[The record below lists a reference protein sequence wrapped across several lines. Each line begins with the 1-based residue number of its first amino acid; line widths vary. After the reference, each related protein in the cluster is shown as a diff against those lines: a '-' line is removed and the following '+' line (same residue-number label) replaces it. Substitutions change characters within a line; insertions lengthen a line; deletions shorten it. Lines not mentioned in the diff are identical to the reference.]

1 MFLLSYFHFSKNGQ
15 LDNQKD
21 EEQQISEVE
30 KLADLKFQRWFPD
43 ELSSEMILTPG
54 TVSDHNTSRTSLPL
68 NPIENQP
75 LKNFKQI
82 KSSTTINERLTS
94 TNQDVQSWMSLYN
107 IPERDVGVCSSST
120 TPRNTTS
127 SGSKTNKNNT
137 TSPKKQIKGLFNEL
151 AEDKSQH
158 CSPQGKCETAWGK
171 NQREGLMT
179 AHSDNSR
186 DPLWDDSCLS
196 NTVTDD
202 KISELGAATMDPAIN
217 STYEDI
223 VNILKYMEQEEC
235 SSLLKLTSAT
245 DISVNAYPVVT
256 SDTNQSTSLPSS
268 GKLKDILSYLDEVD
282 QRCTGVLDSAK
293 TRLQAVKDTTQSTQ
307 LQLGLIPRPL
317 AHFKKQLEGDNGQ
330 FTATDG
336 WLDRWKKRFDVRQM
350 KINGEALSA
359 NSEPVPDFKKHLFDL
374 FDKEGISGENLYN
387 CDEAGLKRQMLDDL
401 LQMSVVDLSHEV
413 LTLRLQLEERTSS
426 ISVLQEAL
434 TQQRELTL
442 RNTQNTD
449 KELKGRLKEQK
460 QHLEAIIGRHQ
471 KFIDQLIADKKVL
484 SEKCE
489 SLVRELKGSEDR
501 HATNMRAIEER
512 HSIELHQAKEMHAAA
527 EKLRRERWIDSK
539 TQKIKEMTVKGLEP
553 ELQRMN
559 TRHQQELS
567 ELRTLH
573 KQELEEIEMRATRR
587 ATAQLEQLTAERE
600 EVLTRERNSLKQR
613 FEKQLCEEESRYQEE
628 RRRLLADVQREKD
641 RLSEEMERVKQ
652 EGEEAKKNLV
662 RDSQRNLERVK
673 SEFKEALDAANRRH
687 QNELK
692 LAKETYDAD
701 QEAWMYN
708 YKKHQT
714 AALIEKETELR
725 EQMKRERDR
734 EIELVIE
741 RLETEAVKFRTE
753 LEQAADNRLGRL
765 KEKYECEMK
774 ELEVLEQQL
783 KNKYTETKSQ
793 LMERE
798 DTILSLQANVRQLD
812 KELEE
817 ARKHVSWF
825 VPSNQRTIQ
834 RKWRLLK
841 RREKKKPTS
850 RVSVEAIDDFDRG
863 VVHRAIYSMYDRNQ
877 HVTLDTLLD
886 VLRANP
892 GPDTANIFGGGRTT
906 LYKLLH
912 EIGFSWFKTNGRK
925 VLMEDVNVATK
936 RIAFLREYRKL
947 AAENNNFIFLDET
960 LIFSKGGETTHKEL
974 EERRICCMAHEAQH
988 QVQPLSDENGADEQS
1003 FSPQTRKKYKID
1015 EMVREYGHQVLRLP
1029 SCHCQYNPIELVWEN
1044 CKGYYKKHTGSN
1056 NKFMM
1061 QLSEPFGKKPLLDW
1075 SKNVDY
1081 TNKLINDDRAKEM
1094 KMDASEIQH
1103 FIIQIGNN
1111 ESDTDYEEEE
1121 VLAVPLLSD
1130 EVERAEVKEV
1140 VRKEL
1145 SSQLAALEQE
1155 VARTREEL
1163 AESRVRAQLQLA
1175 AKEEKLKA
1183 LAATKETELQEVY
1196 RRVKLAVAKKDE
1208 SVQQLQKQYEAALER
1223 CCHLEDLL
1231 EQQRRDFLLK

>member
-1 MFLLSYFHFSKNGQ
+1 M
-15 LDNQKD
+15 
-21 EEQQISEVE
+21 
-30 KLADLKFQRWFPD
+30 
-43 ELSSEMILTPG
+43 
-54 TVSDHNTSRTSLPL
+54 
-68 NPIENQP
+68 
-75 LKNFKQI
+75 
-82 KSSTTINERLTS
+82 
-94 TNQDVQSWMSLYN
+94 
-107 IPERDVGVCSSST
+107 
-120 TPRNTTS
+120 
-127 SGSKTNKNNT
+127 
-137 TSPKKQIKGLFNEL
+137 
-151 AEDKSQH
+151 
-158 CSPQGKCETAWGK
+158 
-171 NQREGLMT
+171 
-179 AHSDNSR
+179 
-186 DPLWDDSCLS
+186 
-196 NTVTDD
+196 
-202 KISELGAATMDPAIN
+202 
-217 STYEDI
+217 
-223 VNILKYMEQEEC
+223 
-235 SSLLKLTSAT
+235 
-245 DISVNAYPVVT
+245 
-256 SDTNQSTSLPSS
+256 
-268 GKLKDILSYLDEVD
+268 
-282 QRCTGVLDSAK
+282 
-293 TRLQAVKDTTQSTQ
+293 
-307 LQLGLIPRPL
+307 
-317 AHFKKQLEGDNGQ
+317 
-330 FTATDG
+330 
-336 WLDRWKKRFDVRQM
+336 
-350 KINGEALSA
+350 
-359 NSEPVPDFKKHLFDL
+359 
-374 FDKEGISGENLYN
+374 
-387 CDEAGLKRQMLDDL
+387 MLDDL

-442 RNTQNTD
+442 RNTQNTE

-573 KQELEEIEMRATRR
+573 KQELEEVEMRATRR

-673 SEFKEALDAANRRH
+673 SEFKEALDAASRRH

-692 LAKETYDAD
+692 LAKETYEAD

-714 AALIEKETELR
+714 AALVEKETELR
-725 EQMKRERDR
+725 EQLKRERDR

-753 LEQAADNRLGRL
+753 LEQTADNRLGRL

-817 ARKHVSWF
+817 ARKNNPEEVAT
-825 VPSNQRTIQ
+825 PLKK
-834 RKWRLLK
+834 RK
-841 RREKKKPTS
+841 EKPIP
-850 RVSVEAIDDFDRG
+850 RVSVEAIDNFDRG
-863 VVHRAIYSMYDRNQ
+863 VIHRAIYGMYDRS
-877 HVTLDTLLD
+877 L
-886 VLRANP
+886 
-892 GPDTANIFGGGRTT
+892 DTANIFGGGRTT

-912 EIGFSWFKTNGRK
+912 EIGFSWQKASGRK
-925 VLMEDVNVATK
+925 VLMEDVNVVEKLLTK
-936 RIAFLREYRKL
+936 SWRKEEYAAWLMKHDIKFNPSVMKMELMSKAL
-947 AAENNNFIFLDET
+947 AHKAEK
-960 LIFSKGGETTHKEL
+960 S
-974 EERRICCMAHEAQH
+974 
-988 QVQPLSDENGADEQS
+988 
-1003 FSPQTRKKYKID
+1003 
-1015 EMVREYGHQVLRLP
+1015 
-1029 SCHCQYNPIELVWEN
+1029 
-1044 CKGYYKKHTGSN
+1044 
-1056 NKFMM
+1056 
-1061 QLSEPFGKKPLLDW
+1061 W
-1075 SKNVDY
+1075 SKNFNY
-1081 TNKLINDDRAKEM
+1081 IEKIIDDWAREM
-1094 KMDASEIQH
+1094 KMDASETQP

-1111 ESDTDYEEEE
+1111 ESDSDDEEE
-1121 VLAVPLLSD
+1121 VLAIVDRLS
-1130 EVERAEVKEV
+1130 VERAEVKEV

-1163 AESRVRAQLQLA
+1163 AESRVRVQLQLA

>member
-107 IPERDVGVCSSST
+107 IPERDIGVCSSST

-196 NTVTDD
+196 NTVTED
-202 KISELGAATMDPAIN
+202 KMSELGAATMDPAIN

-235 SSLLKLTSAT
+235 SSYCGMGNIVGTICRFLPLISCTCAEYTQSTTSKQGRGVLKLTSAT
-245 DISVNAYPVVT
+245 DISDNAYPVVT

-293 TRLQAVKDTTQSTQ
+293 TRLQAVKDTTHSTQ

-317 AHFKKQLEGDNGQ
+317 AHFKKQLEGDNGE
-330 FTATDG
+330 FTASDG
-336 WLDRWKKRFDVRQM
+336 WLDRRKKRFDVRRM
-350 KINGEALSA
+350 KINGEAFSA

-387 CDEAGLKRQMLDDL
+387 CDEAGLKRQMLMLDDL

-798 DTILSLQANVRQLD
+798 DTILSLKANVRQLD

-817 ARKHVSWF
+817 ARK
-825 VPSNQRTIQ
+825 

-863 VVHRAIYSMYDRNQ
+863 VVHRAIYSMYDRNE

-886 VLRANP
+886 VLRENP
-892 GPDTANIFGGGRTT
+892 GPDTANIFGGGRTM

-960 LIFSKGGETTHKEL
+960 LIFSQVIDIVPNSWQDGTKKTCKRRSPGYGKRFIVLHAGGRDGFVEGASLLFASGKSTGDYHGE
-974 EERRICCMAHEAQH
+974 M
-988 QVQPLSDENGADEQS
+988 NGDN
-1003 FSPQTRKKYKID
+1003 F
-1015 EMVREYGHQVLRLP
+1015 EM
-1029 SCHCQYNPIELVWEN
+1029 W
-1044 CKGYYKKHTGSN
+1044 
-1056 NKFMM
+1056 
-1061 QLSEPFGKKPLLDW
+1061 
-1075 SKNVDY
+1075 
-1081 TNKLINDDRAKEM
+1081 M
-1094 KMDASEIQH
+1094 K
-1103 FIIQIGNN
+1103 
-1111 ESDTDYEEEE
+1111 
-1121 VLAVPLLSD
+1121 
-1130 EVERAEVKEV
+1130 
-1140 VRKEL
+1140 
-1145 SSQLAALEQE
+1145 
-1155 VARTREEL
+1155 
-1163 AESRVRAQLQLA
+1163 
-1175 AKEEKLKA
+1175 
-1183 LAATKETELQEVY
+1183 
-1196 RRVKLAVAKKDE
+1196 
-1208 SVQQLQKQYEAALER
+1208 
-1223 CCHLEDLL
+1223 
-1231 EQQRRDFLLK
+1231 

>member
-1 MFLLSYFHFSKNGQ
+1 METKQRVVWVRECELRGSHSSA
-15 LDNQKD
+15 
-21 EEQQISEVE
+21 QQDSSLVE
-30 KLADLKFQRWFPD
+30 AHSFFFKR
-43 ELSSEMILTPG
+43 
-54 TVSDHNTSRTSLPL
+54 LP
-68 NPIENQP
+68 
-75 LKNFKQI
+75 
-82 KSSTTINERLTS
+82 RLTS
-94 TNQDVQSWMSLYN
+94 SESWMSLYN

-171 NQREGLMT
+171 NQREDLMT
-179 AHSDNSR
+179 AHSDNNR
-186 DPLWDDSCLS
+186 DPLWDGSCSS

-202 KISELGAATMDPAIN
+202 KMSELGAATMDPAIN

-245 DISVNAYPVVT
+245 DISANAYPSVT
-256 SDTNQSTSLPSS
+256 SDINQSISLPSS

-282 QRCTGVLDSAK
+282 QCCTGVLDSAK

-307 LQLGLIPRPL
+307 LQPSLIPR
-317 AHFKKQLEGDNGQ
+317 
-330 FTATDG
+330 
-336 WLDRWKKRFDVRQM
+336 
-350 KINGEALSA
+350 
-359 NSEPVPDFKKHLFDL
+359 
-374 FDKEGISGENLYN
+374 
-387 CDEAGLKRQMLDDL
+387 LDDL

-471 KFIDQLIADKKVL
+471 KFIDQVVLIADKKVL

-573 KQELEEIEMRATRR
+573 KQELEEVEMRATRR
-587 ATAQLEQLTAERE
+587 ATAQLDQLTAERE

-613 FEKQLCEEESRYQEE
+613 FEKQLYEEESRYQEE

-652 EGEEAKKNLV
+652 EGEEDKKNLV
-662 RDSQRNLERVK
+662 RESQRNLERVK
-673 SEFKEALDAANRRH
+673 SEFKEALDAASRRH
-687 QNELK
+687 QVEIEEVNPHLRGGRVENNLGTTPPSSPDRDLNLDLPVLNSRDQHDKRNELK
-692 LAKETYDAD
+692 LAKETYEAD

-714 AALIEKETELR
+714 AALVEKETELR
-725 EQMKRERDR
+725 EQLKRERDR

-753 LEQAADNRLGRL
+753 LEQTADNRLGRL

-817 ARKHVSWF
+817 ARKEVAT
-825 VPSNQRTIQ
+825 PQ
-834 RKWRLLK
+834 KK
-841 RREKKKPTS
+841 RKKKPTP
-850 RVSVEAIDDFDRG
+850 RVSVEAIDNFDRG
-863 VVHRAIYSMYDRNQ
+863 VIHRAIYGMYDRNE

-886 VLRANP
+886 VFRANP

-912 EIGFSWFKTNGRK
+912 EIGFSWQKTSGRK
-925 VLMEDVNVATK
+925 VLMEDVNVVAK
-936 RIAFLREYRKL
+936 RIAFLKEYRKL

-960 LIFSKGGETTHKEL
+960 CIFSK
-974 EERRICCMAHEAQH
+974 
-988 QVQPLSDENGADEQS
+988 
-1003 FSPQTRKKYKID
+1003 
-1015 EMVREYGHQVLRLP
+1015 
-1029 SCHCQYNPIELVWEN
+1029 
-1044 CKGYYKKHTGSN
+1044 
-1056 NKFMM
+1056 
-1061 QLSEPFGKKPLLDW
+1061 
-1075 SKNVDY
+1075 
-1081 TNKLINDDRAKEM
+1081 
-1094 KMDASEIQH
+1094 
-1103 FIIQIGNN
+1103 
-1111 ESDTDYEEEE
+1111 
-1121 VLAVPLLSD
+1121 
-1130 EVERAEVKEV
+1130 VERAEVKEV